1 MDKPELLLEQLKS
14 EREELY
20 KRKQELQQSIDAYY
34 RRARR
39 EALDTVK
46 YAYLKQ
52 LSDITEQISW
62 VKRRIT
68 HPTALPLICDLA
80 QVKPERVPSLVEAI
94 FGEKYNGTPSA
105 EVLTLL
111 REKCIEAMGTLWRRE
126 QAVLVSFFALD
137 GGPTMT
143 LREVGNRYG
152 LSGNRIMQIRDKA
165 LRKMRHPS
173 RSRMLKDY
181 LD

>member
-1 MDKPELLLEQLKS
+1 MDKPELLLEKLKS
-14 EREELY
+14 ERAELY
-20 KRKQELQQSIDAYY
+20 ERKQELQQSVNAYY

-52 LSDITEQISW
+52 LSDIDEQISW

-68 HPTALPLICDLA
+68 HPTALPMICNLA
-80 QVKPERVPSLVEAI
+80 QVKAERVPSLVEAI

-105 EVLTLL
+105 EVLTSL
-111 REKCIEAMGTLWRRE
+111 REKCVEAMGTLWRRE
-126 QAVLVSFFALD
+126 QAVLVSCFSLD

-143 LREVGNRYG
+143 LREVGDKYG
-152 LSGNRIMQIRDKA
+152 LSGSRIGSMRDRA